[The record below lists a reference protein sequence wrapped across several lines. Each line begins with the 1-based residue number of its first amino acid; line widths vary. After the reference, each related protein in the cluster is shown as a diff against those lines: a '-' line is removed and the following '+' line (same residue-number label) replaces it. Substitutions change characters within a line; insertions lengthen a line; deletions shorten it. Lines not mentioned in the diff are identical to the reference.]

1 VLQPDLKK
9 FYCFEF
15 GESEQPRP
23 LDYYLENLAY
33 DCQITF
39 DEDEAIQKRLYFTI
53 YKINKSSADQSIISS
68 TPWIKDLPTTILSD
82 NDIEELK
89 SSSNYKANITG
100 LRYADDLVLH
110 LREENKVEIVFCA
123 NFNDLPP
130 IGSIF
135 QFDYFFHPLKK
146 LAVVAEVLQIDDE
159 LEKRVIENGK
169 EGIDRDYM
177 FEKCLNISEEK
188 NGFYH
193 DKTLGIICDSMG
205 CLRYAAYSERKP
217 KEIYV
222 RLQACLRQPALFNII
237 EICEDSYDA
246 IQACEPPFIQA
257 DGVIVNAKNGRI
269 FSSKYP
275 SLDLR
280 VDDAKKFKIGEFV
293 SGTFY
298 LDNHEDFYDNRY
310 YSSDVSRMNT
320 EPLKTLQVTDDYALV
335 VMKIR
340 RIKYTA
346 PISKKQMKK
355 NPQSEY
361 IPEYRE

>member
-1 VLQPDLKK
+1 MFDSDNEDADAFPDTAPLESRNIRQSYANIYHPCPTDQRTSSDSSRNQSYKPPISSPWNSKQPVVLPAPDEDPFAAYPNSIILNGFVITNEISRARHRDFSFMVFCQEDGMIYGIPRALTTPPRAGKLTEIQRWRRKRELEFGIQLEFVAGRNYDVKEFAKGSSNSLLVENIDGKNCFEVQCVLQPDLKK

-53 YKINKSSADQSIISS
+53 YKINKASADQSIISS
-68 TPWIKDLPTTILSD
+68 TPWIKDLPATILSD

-100 LRYADDLVLH
+100 LRYADDRVLH

-123 NFNDLPP
+123 NFDDLPP

-177 FEKCLNISEEK
+177 VCLC
-188 NGFYH
+188 F
-193 DKTLGIICDSMG
+193 M
-205 CLRYAAYSERKP
+205 
-217 KEIYV
+217 
-222 RLQACLRQPALFNII
+222 
-237 EICEDSYDA
+237 
-246 IQACEPPFIQA
+246 
-257 DGVIVNAKNGRI
+257 
-269 FSSKYP
+269 
-275 SLDLR
+275 
-280 VDDAKKFKIGEFV
+280 
-293 SGTFY
+293 
-298 LDNHEDFYDNRY
+298 
-310 YSSDVSRMNT
+310 
-320 EPLKTLQVTDDYALV
+320 
-335 VMKIR
+335 
-340 RIKYTA
+340 
-346 PISKKQMKK
+346 
-355 NPQSEY
+355 
-361 IPEYRE
+361 